1 MQYLLD
7 NKKVYIIVGIAFLF
21 WLFIYLLPDK
31 KKHTTTITPI
41 TTQSIIGFEPRHFN
55 KEIYSMPNAKG
66 DPYMLYG
73 SQYPNNANMP
83 IKPGFERLLPMVE
96 NLPKTG
102 NVQTYIIQPNA

>member
-1 MQYLLD
+1 MKYLLD
-7 NKKVYIIVGIAFLF
+7 DKIVYIIVGIAFLF

-31 KKHTTTITPI
+31 KQSSTTITPI
-41 TTQSIIGFEPRHFN
+41 TTKGIVGFEPRYFN
-55 KEIYSMPNAKG
+55 KEIYSMPNGKG

-73 SQYPNNANMP
+73 SQYPNNADMP

-102 NVQTYIIQPNA
+102 NVQAYIIQ